1 MLQRLYISN
10 YTIIEQLEVEFS
22 GAMNIITG
30 ETGAGKSILLGA
42 LALVLGE
49 RADTKVLLDKEK
61 KCVVEATFKSSNHLK
76 SILEQDFDVDESIVL
91 RREIA
96 ANGKSRSFINDT
108 PATLHQ
114 MKEIGE
120 MLVNMHTQH
129 ETYDLV
135 ERGFQLN
142 VLDTF
147 AGIKE
152 ALVDYRNLYKEHR
165 KNLRNL
171 EDLQSLAQ
179 RSQAESDFTR
189 FQLNELLDAN
199 LEEDEQEILEAE
211 FKTLSNLDV
220 IKLAATKNVF
230 LMDESDNSILKT
242 LAEIKAA
249 TRPIENNND
258 EIRTLSER
266 LQSVEI
272 EIKDLARA
280 FERLN
285 DQYEANPQRLEDI
298 SQRLNVI
305 YRLQKKHGVD
315 SIAALLSLQA
325 KFEDALKEIDSYDQQ
340 IATLIK
346 QTNSE
351 FQQLSKIASILH
363 DKRLTVSATAAQQVT
378 SQLQTVGMPAA
389 NFEIAIKNTADNQL
403 NEYGFSKVEF
413 LFSANKGFAP
423 KPLKDVASGGELS
436 RLMLCIKSLLS
447 NAEHTP
453 CMIFDEID
461 TGISGE
467 VALKVGDIM
476 NAMAKSHQI
485 ICITHLPQIARCGEK
500 HLFVFKDNQGHKT
513 VTNIKHL
520 SAEERKTEIAKMI
533 GGDNFSDTALQSA
546 TELIGI

>member
-10 YTIIEQLEVEFS
+10 YTIIEQLEVDFS
-22 GAMNIITG
+22 RGMNIITG

-49 RADTKVLLDKEK
+49 RADTKVLLDKDK
-61 KCVVEATFKSSNHLK
+61 KCVVEATFKSTNHLK

-135 ERGFQLN
+135 ERGFQLS

-147 AGIKE
+147 AGIKDVL
-152 ALVDYRNLYKEHR
+152 ADYRNLYKEHR
-165 KNLRNL
+165 KNLRKL
-171 EDLQSLAQ
+171 EELQALAQ

-189 FQLNELLDAN
+189 FQLNELQDAN
-199 LEEDEQEILEAE
+199 LEEDEQETLEGE
-211 FKTLSNLDV
+211 FKTLSNLDI
-220 IKLAATKNVF
+220 IKLAATKTVF
-230 LMDESDNSILKT
+230 LMDESESSILKT
-242 LAEIKAA
+242 FAEIKAA
-249 TRPIENNND
+249 TRPVENTND
-258 EIRTLSER
+258 EIKALIER

-298 SQRLNVI
+298 SQRLNLI

-325 KFEDALKEIDSYDQQ
+325 KFEDVLTETDSYEQQ
-340 IATLIK
+340 IAVLSK
-346 QTNSE
+346 QTDSE
-351 FQQLSKIASILH
+351 FQKLSKLASVLH
-363 DKRLTVSATAAQQVT
+363 EKRLSVSTTAAKQVT

-389 NFEIAIKNTADNQL
+389 NFEISIQHSVDNQL

-413 LFSANKGFAP
+413 LFSANKGFSP

-436 RLMLCIKSLLS
+436 RLMLCIKSLLTS
-447 NAEHTP
+447 TDLNSTL
-453 CMIFDEID
+453 IFDEID

-485 ICITHLPQIARCGEK
+485 ICITHLPQIARCGDT
-500 HLFVFKDNQGHKT
+500 HLFVYKDNLGQKT
-513 VTNIKHL
+513 VTNIKRL
-520 SAEERKTEIAKMI
+520 SASERKIEIAKMI
-533 GGDNFSDTALQSA
+533 GGDNFSDTALKSA
-546 TELIGI
+546 TELIGF